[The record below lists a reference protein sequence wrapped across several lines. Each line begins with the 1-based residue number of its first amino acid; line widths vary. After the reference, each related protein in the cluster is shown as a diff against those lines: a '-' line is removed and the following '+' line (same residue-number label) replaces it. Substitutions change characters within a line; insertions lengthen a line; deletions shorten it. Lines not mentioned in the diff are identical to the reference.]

1 MDRLLA
7 QIEDIVLRYPEL
19 GHPLV
24 LLGLGIGAGILLMML
39 LGTGPLRRRVRRQET
54 ALALA
59 EERASRIEPLLA
71 EREALTR
78 ELTETT
84 AEGAALSAQIATER
98 EAHATRIAELRDMQE
113 DMRKS
118 FASLSRDALGQ
129 NAESFLTLV
138 SERFEKHKAEASD
151 DLGKRQTRIEA
162 MLKPISDSLTKFET
176 QVGELERHREGAY
189 RAIQQQVAT
198 LTEGQSALNSET
210 RKLVQALRAP
220 KTRGNWGEF
229 QLRQVFDMAG
239 MVDHVDFQTEVAM
252 DDGRLRPDAV
262 VALPGGKS
270 IVIDAKT
277 PLDGY
282 LNALETENAD
292 DRRAEL
298 ARHARQ
304 VKDQVKL
311 LSQKAY
317 WDSLEATPDFVV
329 MFVPGEAFYAA
340 ALEQDP
346 GLFEFAINNKVM
358 IASPT
363 TLIALL
369 KSVAYGW
376 QQEKMAENAIKAV
389 ELGRDLYRRVKT
401 FGGHLEKMGRS
412 LDSTVGA
419 YNAAVSSVESR
430 ILPAARKF
438 ETLSIAPSGE
448 ALDELS
454 PLDSDAKR
462 LTAPELRGADA

>member
-1 MDRLLA
+1 
-7 QIEDIVLRYPEL
+7 
-19 GHPLV
+19 
-24 LLGLGIGAGILLMML
+24 
-39 LGTGPLRRRVRRQET
+39 
-54 ALALA
+54 
-59 EERASRIEPLLA
+59 
-71 EREALTR
+71 
-78 ELTETT
+78 
-84 AEGAALSAQIATER
+84 
-98 EAHATRIAELRDMQE
+98 
-113 DMRKS
+113 
-118 FASLSRDALGQ
+118 
-129 NAESFLTLV
+129 
-138 SERFEKHKAEASD
+138 
-151 DLGKRQTRIEA
+151 

-176 QVGELERHREGAY
+176 QVGALERNREGAY

-239 MVDHVDFQTEVAM
+239 MVDHVDFRTEVAM
-252 DDGRLRPDAV
+252 EDGRLRPDAV
-262 VALPGGKS
+262 VDLPGGKS

-282 LNALETENAD
+282 LNALETEDAET
-292 DRRAEL
+292 RRIEL
-298 ARHARQ
+298 SRHARQ

-317 WDSLEATPDFVV
+317 WDSLEGTPDFVV

-346 GLFEFAINNKVM
+346 GLFEFAINNRVM

-363 TLIALL
+363 TMIALL

-376 QQEKMAENAIKAV
+376 QQEKMAENAVKAV
-389 ELGRDLYRRVKT
+389 ELGRDLYKRVKT

-412 LDSTVGA
+412 LDGTVAA
-419 YNAAVSSVESR
+419 YNAAVSSAESR

-438 ETLSIAPSGE
+438 ETLAIAPTGE
-448 ALDELS
+448 SLDELT
-454 PLDSDAKR
+454 PLDSDPNR
-462 LTAPELRGADA
+462 LTAPALRQADA